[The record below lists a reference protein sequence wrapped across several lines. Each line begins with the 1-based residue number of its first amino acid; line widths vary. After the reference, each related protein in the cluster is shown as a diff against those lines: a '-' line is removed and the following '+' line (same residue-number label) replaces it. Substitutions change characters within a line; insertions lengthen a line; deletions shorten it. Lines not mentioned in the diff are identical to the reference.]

1 MLFVIIFLKIVAKTA
16 LKLEFISNICY
27 AFELLL
33 SI

>member
-1 MLFVIIFLKIVAKTA
+1 MLFVIIFLKIVAKIV
-16 LKLEFISNICY
+16 LKLEFIANICY